1 MSHARQLTE
10 LYRQFYRHK
19 RRNSNSILRP
29 ITVASRAMLDAD
41 PRLFG
46 DRDALTEV
54 VYGAIFSFM
63 DRVINGSA
71 DGRLSPRL
79 EGEEPAAAMQR
90 RSKAMKAFAG
100 YFVTDIYFD
109 ALGGDT
115 AALRG
120 KQLNLLKNTCEV
132 IYLDA
137 EATYWRERNAAPDDE
152 SENN

>member
-46 DRDALTEV
+46 DPEALIEV
-54 VYGAIFSFM
+54 VHGAIYSFM
-63 DRVINGSA
+63 DRVASSSA
-71 DGRLSPRL
+71 DGSFPRGSNH
-79 EGEEPAAAMQR
+79 ESREI
-90 RSKAMKAFAG
+90 AMKAFAS

>member
-10 LYRQFYRHK
+10 LYRQFYQHK
-19 RRNSNSILRP
+19 GRPNSNSILRP

-41 PRLFG
+41 SRLFG
-46 DRDALTEV
+46 DRESLIEV
-54 VYGAIFSFM
+54 VYGAIYSFM
-63 DRVINGSA
+63 DRVARRSA
-71 DGRLSPRL
+71 DGNFARGSNYESR
-79 EGEEPAAAMQR
+79 ET
-90 RSKAMKAFAG
+90 AMKAFAS